1 MDMQIA
7 CIKTFVFFANKYPN
21 AKKIGMDKNIIEKI
35 VNLLL
40 SIILT
45 TVNWPVTHN
54 TPPKYVAILWEV
66 ECSPS
71 TKYANVPNRHA
82 DKMSTK
88 EVKDP

>member
-45 TVNWPVTHN
+45 TVN
-54 TPPKYVAILWEV
+54 
-66 ECSPS
+66 
-71 TKYANVPNRHA
+71 
-82 DKMSTK
+82 
-88 EVKDP
+88 